1 MGNRLKILFL
11 SNRSPLP
18 IIDGHTRR
26 TYNILKGLA
35 ESHNVHFVSL
45 YEIQEELAAKNV
57 QQLESFCG
65 KVEFYPAPS
74 KVFCFEM
81 LVRLICSM
89 FSSDPYTIWRHY
101 SSVYHNRVKQLINT
115 GNYDIVHCD
124 NLPVA
129 YTVRY
134 DKSVFR
140 SITDHDVSYLKC
152 ARMSKESKN
161 IFLKVFLYYEA
172 FKLRNLEKQVLRLFD
187 LGIVVSDID
196 KTKLLEICP
205 EGNLL
210 VIENGV
216 DTTAFIPGA
225 AIDNNTL
232 VWVGGF
238 KNFSNES
245 AMHYFLTDIYPEIK
259 LKFPDIRFNVIGD
272 GISKRLNNLISSDSS
287 ICYLGFVDDPLPYIQ
302 KSAIFVVPIISGSGT
317 RLKLLE
323 AMSAGKA
330 TVTTEVG
337 CEGIEGSDGIHFV
350 VANSPRDF
358 ASAVINLMNDN
369 NYRLKLELNAR
380 LLMEKKYDWN
390 IITNKL
396 VSAYSSIVA
405 NKNQIIKL

>member
-45 YEIQEELAAKNV
+45 YEIQDELDAENV
-57 QQLESFCG
+57 QQLESFCE

-74 KVFCFEM
+74 KRFCFQM
-81 LVRLICSM
+81 LVRLLRSLISA
-89 FSSDPYTIWRHY
+89 DPYTIWRHY
-101 SSVYHNRVKQLINT
+101 SSAYYNRVKQHITT

-129 YTVRY
+129 YTVRHI
-134 DKSVFR
+134 KSVYR

-152 ARMSKESKN
+152 ARMAIESKN
-161 IFLKVFLYYEA
+161 ILLKAFLNYEA
-172 FKLRNLEKQVLRLFD
+172 LKLRNLEKQVLRLFD

-196 KTKLLEICP
+196 KSKLLEICP

-216 DTTAFIPGA
+216 DTTTFIPGKDA
-225 AIDNNTL
+225 DIDNNSI
-232 VWVGGF
+232 VWIGGF
-238 KNFSNES
+238 NHFSNES
-245 AMHYFLTDIYPEIK
+245 AVHYFLTDIYPEIK
-259 LKFPDIRFNVIGD
+259 MKLPDIRFNVIGN
-272 GISKRLNNLISSDSS
+272 GLSKRLDKLITTDSS

-302 KSAIFVVPIISGSGT
+302 KSAIFIVPIISGSGT

-330 TVTTEVG
+330 TVTTAVG
-337 CEGIEGSDGIHFV
+337 CEGIEGFDGIHFV
-350 VANSPRDF
+350 IANQPKDF
-358 ASAVINLMNDN
+358 ASAVVNLINDL
-369 NYRLKLELNAR
+369 NYRHKLELNAR
-380 LLMEKKYDWN
+380 LLMVNQYDWKS
-390 IITNKL
+390 ITIKL
-396 VSAYSSIVA
+396 VNAYSSIVA
-405 NKNQIIKL
+405 K